1 MQTALSVSQVS
12 TSRYVADMQR
22 ALNDLPHAPIER
34 FVELLVQTAH
44 EGRTVFLV
52 GNGGSAAT
60 ATHFACDLGKGT
72 RGQARPFCRVVALT
86 DNVSLITAWA
96 NDVAYEDVFA
106 EQLRGLCGPQD
117 VLIAISASGRSANIL
132 RAAAVAREA
141 GATVV
146 ALTGGGGLLGLGS
159 DIWIETPAGCIEQ
172 IEDLHLI
179 VQHLVCRQVR
189 ERL

>member
-1 MQTALSVSQVS
+1 
-12 TSRYVADMQR
+12 MQR
-22 ALNDLPHAPIER
+22 ALNDLPHQAIEQL
-34 FVELLVQTAH
+34 VALLVQAAH
-44 EGRTVFLV
+44 EGRTVFVV
-52 GNGGSAAT
+52 GNGGSAST
-60 ATHFACDLGKGT
+60 ASHFACDLGKGT
-72 RGQARPFCRVVALT
+72 RSPLRPHCRVVALT
-86 DNVSLITAWA
+86 DNVALITAWA

-132 RAAAVAREA
+132 RAADAAREA

-179 VQHLVCRQVR
+179 VQHLVCLQVR